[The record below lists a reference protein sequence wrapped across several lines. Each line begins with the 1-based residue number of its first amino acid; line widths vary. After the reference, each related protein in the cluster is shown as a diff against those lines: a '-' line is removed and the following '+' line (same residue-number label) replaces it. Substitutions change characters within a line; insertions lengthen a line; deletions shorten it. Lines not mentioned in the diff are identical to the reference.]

1 MCVLHSMGKNLTLV
15 SCIGGIRLAF
25 SRVEYL
31 RQHCLATWN
40 PQTSPLSQ
48 KLWFHLLGPRLSSD
62 RFSRPDGRHLR
73 ACQIWLELPCRVAWS
88 ISLSNG
94 SLPFFSRSQGSRPE
108 LCQAPQ
114 FHRAVCSYLHDVF
127 VWHSEESALPSLR
140 PDSETLLQQNPSAA
154 WLNRAEDERAETSPV
169 GTSTGMD

>member
-1 MCVLHSMGKNLTLV
+1 M
-15 SCIGGIRLAF
+15 RLAF
-25 SRVEYL
+25 SRAECL
-31 RQHCLATWN
+31 RQSCLVAVSL
-40 PQTSPLSQ
+40 QTSPTLQ
-48 KLWFHLLGPRLSSD
+48 RLWFHLLGPRLSSD
-62 RFSRPDGRHLR
+62 RFLRPDGRHLR

-140 PDSETLLQQNPSAA
+140 LDSETLLQQNPSAA
-154 WLNRAEDERAETSPV
+154 WLSREEDERAETSPA
-169 GTSTGMD
+169 GTSTGMDYPI

>member
-1 MCVLHSMGKNLTLV
+1 MGMSLTLV
-15 SCIGGIRLAF
+15 SSIGGIRLAF

-48 KLWFHLLGPRLSSD
+48 KLWFHPLGPQLSSD

-73 ACQIWLELPCRVAWS
+73 ACQIWLELPGRVAWS

-94 SLPFFSRSQGSRPE
+94 SLPFFFRSRGSRLE

-114 FHRAVCSYLHDVF
+114 FHRAVCSYLHGVF
-127 VWHSEESALPSLR
+127 VWHSEESALPLLR
-140 PDSETLLQQNPSAA
+140 LDSETLLQQNPSPA
-154 WLNRAEDERAETSPV
+154 WLIREEDEPAETIPV
-169 GTSTGMD
+169 GTLT